1 MARTKQSAK
10 KTTGGKAPR
19 KQISAKSTKKTP
31 GATPGSNEKR
41 PRTRHRSG
49 TLVLREIRRY
59 RKSTECLIRRLP
71 FQRHCRAIV
80 RETNNAAEIR
90 FQGPALAAIQEAV
103 ESYLVGLFEDSLL
116 CATHARRCT
125 VMPRDILLTLR
136 LRSRVI
142 NTHTEK

>member
-19 KQISAKSTKKTP
+19 KQLAAKSTKKTP
-31 GATPGSNEKR
+31 SGTPGTEKR
-41 PRTRHRSG
+41 TKQRHRSG
-49 TLVLREIRRY
+49 TLVLKEIRRY
-59 RKSTECLIRRLP
+59 RKGTECLIRRLP

-80 RETNNAAEIR
+80 RESNNAAEIR

-103 ESYLVGLFEDSLL
+103 ECYLVGLFEDSLL

-125 VMPRDILLTLR
+125 VMARDILLTLK

-142 NTHTEK
+142 NTWTE

>member
-10 KTTGGKAPR
+10 KTCGGKAPR
-19 KQISAKSTKKTP
+19 KVVSSKSTKKTP
-31 GATPGSNEKR
+31 SGTPGSTEKR
-41 PRTRHRSG
+41 PRARHRSG
-49 TLVLREIRRY
+49 ALVLKEIRRY
-59 RKSTECLIRRLP
+59 QKSTECLIRRLP
-71 FQRHCRAIV
+71 FQRHCRSIV
-80 RETNNAAEIR
+80 RESNNAAEIR

-125 VMPRDILLTLR
+125 VMPRDILLTLK

-142 NTHTEK
+142 NTWTD